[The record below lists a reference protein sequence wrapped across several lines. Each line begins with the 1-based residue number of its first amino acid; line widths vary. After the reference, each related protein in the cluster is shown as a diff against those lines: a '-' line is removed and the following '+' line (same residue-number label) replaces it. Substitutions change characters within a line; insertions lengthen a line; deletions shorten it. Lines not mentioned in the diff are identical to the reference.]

1 MNLTRR
7 QILKLIGY
15 AAPALSVRSSWA
27 QSGNAPAITKG
38 KFLAT
43 RDSLSAYQ
51 IPEWFRDA
59 KFGIW
64 AHWGPQS
71 AIEAGDWYAR
81 NMYIQ
86 GSDQYEYHAETYGHP
101 SKVGYKD
108 LVPMFTADKWDPEHL
123 MDLYVKAGARYFVSM
138 GVHHDNFD

>member
-7 QILKLIGY
+7 QALKLLGS
-15 AAPALSVRSSWA
+15 AAPAFALRSTLA
-27 QSGNAPAITKG
+27 GQSKDPVIAKG
-38 KFLAT
+38 KFLAN

-86 GSDQYEYHAETYGHP
+86 GSDQYEYHT
-101 SKVGYKD
+101 
-108 LVPMFTADKWDPEHL
+108 
-123 MDLYVKAGARYFVSM
+123 
-138 GVHHDNFD
+138 